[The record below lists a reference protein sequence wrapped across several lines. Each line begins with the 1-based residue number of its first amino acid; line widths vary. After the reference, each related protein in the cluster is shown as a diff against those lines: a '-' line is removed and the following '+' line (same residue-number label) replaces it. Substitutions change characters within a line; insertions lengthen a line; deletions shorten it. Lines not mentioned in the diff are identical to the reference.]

1 MRNDHLLP
9 DQVLQTVHS
18 RLTCI
23 AGERLGGGGQGS
35 VYRCRIDGVEAAL
48 KWYSDDYH
56 LRIDP
61 GVRARLETAYRL
73 GAPAA
78 NFLWPF
84 ELVSHRDG
92 SGLGYVMPLRPA
104 RFREM
109 QELMRDEVQT
119 SFVALAKLGFHLADS
134 MLKLHAKGLCYQD
147 INFGNLFFDPE
158 TGEACIC
165 DNDNVD
171 IDGSPSQMAGTFGF
185 QAPEIV
191 RGEAYPRIQTDLHAL
206 AVLLFLVLMV
216 QHPLVGRRA
225 TQFEAWDQ
233 QAQFTLYGSDPLFI
247 FDPGNDQNATLPDD
261 TALRYWPI
269 YPRFLRELFIRSFT
283 LGLHDPVNGRVRE
296 SEWRQAMSRLRDC
309 VHPCRHCDAENF
321 YDQSALADGGL
332 PPCWS
337 CGAPQAPAARVRIGN
352 SIVMLYPGAELYP
365 HHVGHSDCD
374 FSRACARVAVG
385 DAGDL
390 QLVNCGS
397 AAWRPSGSDIE
408 IGAGQSIPIRHGM
421 RVHFL
426 FEQGS
431 GKGLVSGDFR
441 VDP

>member
-1 MRNDHLLP
+1 
-9 DQVLQTVHS
+9 V
-18 RLTCI
+18 
-23 AGERLGGGGQGS
+23 A
-35 VYRCRIDGVEAAL
+35 
-48 KWYSDDYH
+48 
-56 LRIDP
+56 
-61 GVRARLETAYRL
+61 
-73 GAPAA
+73 
-78 NFLWPF
+78 F
-84 ELVSHRDG
+84 ELVSHPDG
-92 SGLGYVMPLRPA
+92 SGLGYAMPLRPA

-119 SFVALAKLGFHLADS
+119 TSLPWPSWDS
-134 MLKLHAKGLCYQD
+134 TWPTACSLHAGALLPGHQ
-147 INFGNLFFDPE
+147 FRQPVLRPRHRR
-158 TGEACIC
+158 CIC

-185 QAPEIV
+185 QAPEIL
-191 RGEAYPRIQTDLHAL
+191 RGEAYHRIQTDLHAL

-233 QAQFTLYGSDPLFI
+233 EAQFTLYGGDPLFI
-247 FDPGNDQNATLPDD
+247 FDPGNDLNAPLPED

-283 LGLHDPVNGRVRE
+283 VGLHDPVNGRVRE

-321 YDQSALADGGL
+321 YDQSALAEGGL

-337 CGAPQAPAARVRIGN
+337 CGSPQAPAARVRIGN
-352 SIVMLYPGAELYP
+352 AIVMLYPGAELYP
-365 HHVGHSDCD
+365 QHVGHSDCD
-374 FSRACARVAVG
+374 FSRACARVVVG
-385 DAGDL
+385 DSGDL
-390 QLVNCGS
+390 QLVNCGV
-397 AAWRPSGSDIE
+397 AAWRLSGSDIE
-408 IGAGQSIPIRHGM
+408 ILAGQSILIQHGM

-426 FEQGS
+426 CEPGS